1 MLCLQFHSLSSFDEI
16 SVFGLYCL
24 HQCQFSLKERQC
36 SGTHFMVM
44 AQPPCKFVQG
54 ISPGREAVAV
64 VVVGGGAGVSSEVY
78 QYLVAESNTVVG

>member
-1 MLCLQFHSLSSFDEI
+1 
-16 SVFGLYCL
+16 
-24 HQCQFSLKERQC
+24 
-36 SGTHFMVM
+36 MVM

-54 ISPGREAVAV
+54 IPPGREAVAV